1 MISVAICGATGRM
14 GRMLI
19 ESIHNHPELRVS
31 GALASK
37 DSDFLDSDAGSL
49 AGCGEIGVPIQD
61 DIDAILEGTDVLV
74 DFSVTEVV
82 DDLTRACTQLEIG
95 MVIGT
100 TGYDTNQKS
109 CIEKAARHTPVVLA
123 PNMSVGVNVTLK
135 LVELA
140 SGALDSETDVEIFE
154 SHHRNKVD
162 APSGTA
168 VRLGE
173 LIAEAREVALNEVAV
188 HGREGITGR
197 RNRGTIGFHS
207 ARGGDI
213 VGEHTVFFVGEGE
226 RIEISHRATDR
237 AIFANGAVRASTFV
251 AEKLQQ
257 GRAGLY
263 DMSDVLGLRRQ

>member
-19 ESIHNHPELRVS
+19 ESVHNHPALQVS
-31 GALASK
+31 GALASNK
-37 DSDFLDSDAGSL
+37 SDYLELDAGTL
-49 AGCGEIGVPIQD
+49 AGCGEIGVPVQGEF
-61 DIDAILEGTDVLV
+61 DAVLESTDVLI
-74 DFSVTEVV
+74 DFSVA
-82 DDLTRACTQLEIG
+82 DIIQDLSQSCKRTRVG

-100 TGYDTNQKS
+100 TGYGPDQKS
-109 CIEKAARHTPVVLA
+109 CIEEAAFHIPIVLS
-123 PNMSVGVNVTLK
+123 PNMSVGVNITLE

-140 SGALDSETDVEIFE
+140 TRALDSEIDIEIFE
-154 SHHRNKVD
+154 THHRNKVD

-173 LIAEAREVALNEVAV
+173 LIAQVKDVDMSEVAV
-188 HGREGITGR
+188 YGREGITGK

-207 ARGGDI
+207 ARGGDV
-213 VGEHTVFFVGEGE
+213 VGEHTVFFVGDGE

-251 AEKLQQ
+251 AEKLHQ
-257 GRAGLY
+257 GLTGLY